1 VKRKLK
7 VNLAE
12 LAIALDTNSPEM
24 HNYLDLETGEIV
36 TITEE
41 FAWVLKQIY
50 DEIYDEEGNRIVI
63 LEEHLQ
69 GRDDPDWQKEMLL
82 EADRVEQGYGVRYI
96 LVERDDPYGDYND
109 MQRFIRRVQDP
120 QLRERLWRAIK
131 GRGAFRR
138 FKDLLTRHPDVR
150 DQWFDFKD
158 ARLERRLARWLEAHD
173 IEPIS

>member
-1 VKRKLK
+1 VKRKVK

-41 FAWVLKQIY
+41 FAWELKQIY
-50 DEIYDEEGNRIVI
+50 DEIYDEERNRVVT

-69 GRDDPDWQKEMLL
+69 GRDDPDWQKETLL

-109 MQRFIRRVQDP
+109 MERFIRRVEDP

-131 GRGAFRR
+131 GRGASPAGWRTTTSSPFRNASAGKPR
-138 FKDLLTRHPDVR
+138 
-150 DQWFDFKD
+150 
-158 ARLERRLARWLEAHD
+158 
-173 IEPIS
+173 